1 MCYAIFR
8 FFSTDSHDL
17 SHFGDRF
24 TKINDNE
31 ITVVNLKKSD
41 MMVLQCNASNIYD
54 YVFADFYLNII
65 D

>member
-1 MCYAIFR
+1 MLYLD

-17 SHFGDRF
+17 SHFGDRLMK
-24 TKINDNE
+24 TNDNE
-31 ITVVNLKKSD
+31 ITVVNLKKTD

>member
-1 MCYAIFR
+1 MLYLD